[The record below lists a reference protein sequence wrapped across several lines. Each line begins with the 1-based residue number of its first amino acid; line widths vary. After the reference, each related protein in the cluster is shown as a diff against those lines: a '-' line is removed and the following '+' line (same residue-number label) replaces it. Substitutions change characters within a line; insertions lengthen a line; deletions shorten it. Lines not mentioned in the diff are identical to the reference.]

1 MKQEE
6 KHLVTLVKEGS
17 GRGRQEISSVIN
29 ITPTVGRSP
38 RQLDWLGSQVVGGPG
53 NRSRDGLTPQDPH
66 SEDAAWI
73 LIHK

>member
-17 GRGRQEISSVIN
+17 GRGRQEDQFGSKHN
-29 ITPTVGRSP
+29 PHWGRSP